1 MKKKKIM
8 TSNIT
13 FTSKSV
19 IDALNKL
26 SKEEQKKFATDIIKS
41 QIDGSDVQLNIDGK
55 NVNFRKNKLIQKEK
69 SIFALKIST

>member
-1 MKKKKIM
+1 MKKKKII
-8 TSNIT
+8 TSDIT

-41 QIDGSDVQLNIDGK
+41 QIDGSDVQLKIDGK
-55 NVNFRKNKLIQKEK
+55 NVNFRKK
-69 SIFALKIST
+69 

>member
-1 MKKKKIM
+1 MKKKKII
-8 TSNIT
+8 TSDIT

-41 QIDGSDVQLNIDGK
+41 QNDGSDVQLKIDGK
-55 NVNFRKNKLIQKEK
+55 NVNFRKK
-69 SIFALKIST
+69 

>member
-1 MKKKKIM
+1 MKKKKII
-8 TSNIT
+8 TSDIT

-55 NVNFRKNKLIQKEK
+55 NVNFRKK
-69 SIFALKIST
+69 